1 MTKMPGRIVVDA
13 AVCGGRPFFRGTRVP
28 VYVVLEMLAN
38 DESWPDIKE
47 AFPDLTPQD
56 VKDAL
61 DFARELAAVPRQS
74 LAPASA

>member
-13 AVCGGRPFFRGTRVP
+13 AFCGGRPFFRGTRVP

-38 DESWPDIKE
+38 EESWPDISQ